1 MEERV
6 EKEVERLALAVIGH
20 GRKVPR
26 DPLLVS
32 TDPACQ
38 RRGHPVSEG
47 AGHRRV
53 AEDPRGRA
61 TALDE

>member
-6 EKEVERLALAVIGH
+6 EEEVERLALAVIGH

-26 DPLLVS
+26 DTLCVS
-32 TDPACQ
+32 TDPACR

-47 AGHRRV
+47 AGHRRRV
-53 AEDPRGRA
+53 AEDPGEPERS
-61 TALDE
+61 